1 MKKTL
6 NNRYFLL
13 RHGKN
18 IHQTIKRDI
27 FYCYPDDNP
36 PCELNEEGIE
46 QIKNAGNYLKDKNI
60 DVIISSDIFRTH
72 QTSDIVADIIGYDKT
87 KIRFDERL
95 RDINWGIFGGK
106 TMKEGWD
113 FYQNDTKKRFDVA
126 PEGGETWTNCRERVV
141 EVLNDMEAE
150 FSNKNILIVSHGD
163 PLWLLEGYVL
173 GLGNDDLIENEK
185 KNRSIATGE
194 IREI

>member
-6 NNRYFLL
+6 NNKYFLL

-18 IHQTIKRDI
+18 IHQTEKSDI

-36 PCELNEEGIE
+36 PCTLIEEGIE
-46 QIKNAGNYLKDKNI
+46 EIKKAGEFLKDKKI
-60 DVIISSDIFRTH
+60 DFIICSDILRVR
-72 QTSDIVADIIGYDKT
+72 QTAEIVIGIIGYNQE
-87 KIRFDERL
+87 IRFDQRL

-106 TMKEGWD
+106 TMAEGWN
-113 FYQNDTKKRFDVA
+113 YYNNDMSKRFDIA
-126 PEGGETWTNCRERVV
+126 PEGGETWNDCRKRVI
-141 EVLNDMEAE
+141 EVLDDLEAE
-150 FSNKNILIVSHGD
+150 FKGKNILIISHGD

-173 GLGNDDLIENEK
+173 GTSDNDLVNDEKGNRTIK
-185 KNRSIATGE
+185 TGE